1 VDACSV
7 PALIANTAIEIQMI
21 VTQTYN
27 DSYSMKLTRAQEK
40 IDSFIMSNGLP
51 PLKLVVV
58 GIQSRDDRL
67 KKRDKVS
74 EN

>member
-1 VDACSV
+1 
-7 PALIANTAIEIQMI
+7 
-21 VTQTYN
+21 
-27 DSYSMKLTRAQEK
+27 MKLTRAQEK